1 MTLHTPRRLS
11 TEAILQICEYASELT
26 PPGFVG
32 FDVDYGEMEF
42 DSDYRR

>member
-32 FDVDYGEMEF
+32 FGVGYGEMELIPII
-42 DSDYRR
+42 DG